1 MKGSSL
7 GVMAWRNL
15 WRRRRR
21 TLITISSIAFGSFL
35 AVLFTSFQ
43 DRNFADMIDLAA
55 RMIGGHVT
63 LQHPEY
69 QDKPTLSRSVVDTDR
84 LASLSMEDQEVERV
98 VTRIMGFAMLST
110 ASANYG
116 GGFIAYDPDVEDEN
130 TLSFLEGLEE
140 GELFESSRD
149 RGIILGKKL
158 AKNLGAEMGKKVVY
172 TLTDKNG
179 EIVSGLARVSGIVR
193 TGAPSLDAALCILPI
208 DSIRDVLGYAP
219 DEALQ
224 VAVFIDDQRK
234 SGEVARRLQA
244 RVGPDV
250 AALTWDQIQPDL
262 AGFIAMKVGGAIFME
277 VLIAIIV
284 AAGIFNTLFVS
295 VMERL
300 REFGIM
306 MAIGFSPGSLFRLVM
321 LESLWLALVGLVA
334 AAALTVGPYLY
345 LSTKGID
352 MTAMIG
358 GEGAE
363 MEVAGVAVSTVMRAG
378 IFPEHAIMI
387 AVAVFV
393 ATMLSGLYP
402 AWRAGRVAPVETI
415 KIV

>member
-1 MKGSSL
+1 
-7 GVMAWRNL
+7 
-15 WRRRRR
+15 
-21 TLITISSIAFGSFL
+21 
-35 AVLFTSFQ
+35 
-43 DRNFADMIDLAA
+43 
-55 RMIGGHVT
+55 
-63 LQHPEY
+63 
-69 QDKPTLSRSVVDTDR
+69 
-84 LASLSMEDQEVERV
+84 
-98 VTRIMGFAMLST
+98 MLST

-116 GGFIAYDPDVEDEN
+116 GGFIAFDPEEEDED
-130 TLSFLEGLEE
+130 TLSIMEGLEE
-140 GELFESSRD
+140 GEAFATSRD
-149 RGIILGKKL
+149 RGIILGKRL
-158 AKNLGAEMGKKVVY
+158 AKNLGTELGKKVVY
-172 TLTDKNG
+172 TLTDRNG

-193 TGAPSLDAALCILPI
+193 TGAPSLDAGLCLLPI
-208 DSIRDVLGYAP
+208 DSLREVLGYEP

-234 SGEVARRLQA
+234 GAEVARRLQD
-244 RVGPDV
+244 RLGPEV

-277 VLIAIIV
+277 ILIAIIV

-321 LESLWLALVGLVA
+321 LESLWLGLVGLA
-334 AAALTVGPYLY
+334 AGAALTVGPYLY
-345 LSTKGID
+345 LSATGID

-363 MEVAGVAVSTVMRAG
+363 VAGVAVSPVIRVG
-378 IFPEHAIMI
+378 IFPEHVAWI
-387 AVAVFV
+387 AVAVFI

-402 AWRAGRVAPVETI
+402 AWRAGRVVPVETI

>member
-1 MKGSSL
+1 MSGPRL

-21 TLITISSIAFGSFL
+21 TLITLSSIAFGTLL
-35 AVLFTSFQ
+35 AVIFTALQ

-55 RMIGGHVT
+55 RMTGGHVT

-69 QDKPTLSRSVVDTDR
+69 QDKPTLSRSIRDTGR
-84 LASLSMEDQEVERV
+84 LASLATKDEDVTRV
-98 VTRIMGFAMLST
+98 VTRITGFAMLST
-110 ASANYG
+110 AKANHG
-116 GGFIAYDPDVEDEN
+116 VVFVAFDPEAEN
-130 TLSFLEGLEE
+130 KETLSIIEGLEA
-140 GELFESSRD
+140 GTIFASSRD
-149 RGIILGKKL
+149 RGIILGRRL
-158 AKNLGAEMGKKVVY
+158 AQNLGAAMGKKVVY
-172 TLTDKNG
+172 TLTDKHG

-193 TGAPSLDAALCILPI
+193 TGAPSLDAGLCMLPI
-208 DSIRDVLGYAP
+208 DAVREVVGYAP
-219 DEALQ
+219 HEALR

-234 SGEVARRLQA
+234 SGAVARRLQD
-244 RVGPDV
+244 RVGPQV
-250 AALTWDQIQPDL
+250 AALTWDQVQPDL
-262 AGFIAMKVGGAIFME
+262 AGFIAMKVGGSIFME

-321 LESLWLALVGLVA
+321 LESLWLGLVGLA
-334 AAALTVGPYLY
+334 AGVALTTGPYLY
-345 LSTKGID
+345 LWEKGLD
-352 MTAMIG
+352 MSSMIG
-358 GEGAE
+358 EEGA
-363 MEVAGVAVSTVMRAG
+363 EVAGVAVSPILRVG
-378 IFPEHAIMI
+378 IFPEHAILI

-402 AWRAGRVAPVETI
+402 AWRAGRVVPVETI
-415 KIV
+415 KLV

>member
-1 MKGSSL
+1 MMKGPRL

-21 TLITISSIAFGSFL
+21 TLITISSIAFGTFL
-35 AVLFTSFQ
+35 AVIFTAFQ

-69 QDKPTLSRSVVDTDR
+69 HDKPTLSRSVRDTDR
-84 LASLSMEDQEVERV
+84 LASLAMEDEEVVRV

-116 GGFIAYDPDVEDEN
+116 GGFIAFDPEAEDED
-130 TLSFLEGLEE
+130 TLSIMEGLEE
-140 GELFESSRD
+140 GEIFATSRD
-149 RGIILGKKL
+149 QGIILGKRL
-158 AKNLGAEMGKKVVY
+158 AKNLGTEMGKKVVY
-172 TLTDKNG
+172 TLTDRNG

-193 TGAPSLDAALCILPI
+193 TGAPRLDAGLCLLPI
-208 DSIRDVLGYAP
+208 DSLREVLGYEP

-234 SGEVARRLQA
+234 SAEVARRLQD
-244 RVGPDV
+244 RVGPEV
-250 AALTWDQIQPDL
+250 AALTWDQVQPDL
-262 AGFIAMKVGGAIFME
+262 AGFIAMKVSGAIFME

-321 LESLWLALVGLVA
+321 LESLWLGLVGLA
-334 AAALTVGPYLY
+334 AGAALTVGPYLY
-345 LSTKGID
+345 LSAAGLD

-363 MEVAGVAVSTVMRAG
+363 VAGVAVSPIMRVG
-378 IFPEHAIMI
+378 IFPEHAVFI
-387 AVAVFV
+387 AVAVFT

-402 AWRAGRVAPVETI
+402 AWRAGRVVPVETI

>member
-1 MKGSSL
+1 MAGPSL

-21 TLITISSIAFGSFL
+21 TLITLSSIAFGTLL
-35 AVLFTSFQ
+35 AVIFTAFQ

-55 RMIGGHVT
+55 RMTGGHVT

-69 QDKPTLSRSVVDTDR
+69 LDTPTLSRSVQDTGR
-84 LASLSMEDQEVERV
+84 LTSLALEDEEVERV
-98 VTRIMGFAMLST
+98 VTRIMGFTLLST

-116 GGFIAYDPDVEDEN
+116 AGFIALDPEAEDEE
-130 TLSFLEGLEE
+130 TLSIIEGMEE
-140 GELFESSRD
+140 GAIFESSQD
-149 RGIILGKKL
+149 RGIILGQRL
-158 AKNLGAEMGKKVVY
+158 ARNLGTEMGKKVVY
-172 TLTDKNG
+172 TMTDKHG

-193 TGAPSLDAALCILPI
+193 TGAPSLDAGLCLLPI
-208 DSIRDVLGYAP
+208 DSLREVLGYAP

-224 VAVFIDDQRK
+224 VAAFIDDQRK
-234 SGEVARRLQA
+234 SGEVAGRLKG
-244 RVGPDV
+244 RVDPQKV
-250 AALTWDQIQPDL
+250 TAMTWDQIQPDL

-277 VLIAIIV
+277 VLIAIII

-306 MAIGFSPGSLFRLVM
+306 VAIGFSPGSLFRLVM
-321 LESLWLALVGLVA
+321 LESLWLGLVGLGA
-334 AAALTVGPYLY
+334 GAALTVGPYLY
-345 LSTKGID
+345 LTKTGLD
-352 MTAMIG
+352 MSAMIG

-363 MEVAGVAVSTVMRAG
+363 VAGVAVSPIMRVG
-378 IFPEHAIMI
+378 IFPEHAVLI
-387 AVAVFV
+387 AVAVFI

-402 AWRAGRVAPVETI
+402 AWRAGRVVPVETI
-415 KIV
+415 KLV

>member
-1 MKGSSL
+1 
-7 GVMAWRNL
+7 MAWRNL

-21 TLITISSIAFGSFL
+21 TLITISSIAFGTFL
-35 AVLFTSFQ
+35 AVIFTSLQ

-69 QDKPTLSRSVVDTDR
+69 QDKPTLSRSVRDTDR
-84 LASLSMEDQEVERV
+84 LTSLAMEDEEVVKV

-116 GGFIAYDPDVEDEN
+116 GGFIAFDPEAEDEN
-130 TLSFLEGLEE
+130 TLSIIEGLVE
-140 GELFESSRD
+140 GEIFASSRD
-149 RGIILGKKL
+149 RGIILGKRL
-158 AKNLGAEMGKKVVY
+158 AKNLGTEMGRKVVY

-193 TGAPSLDAALCILPI
+193 TGAPSLDAGLCLLPI
-208 DSIRDVLGYAP
+208 DSIRQVLGYAP

-234 SGEVARRLQA
+234 SGEVARRLKE
-244 RVGPDV
+244 RVDPQQV

-277 VLIAIIV
+277 VLIAIII

-321 LESLWLALVGLVA
+321 LESLWLGLVGLA
-334 AAALTVGPYLY
+334 AGAALTVGPYLY
-345 LSTKGID
+345 LNKTGLD
-352 MTAMIG
+352 LTAMIG
-358 GEGAE
+358 GDGA
-363 MEVAGVAVSTVMRAG
+363 EVAGVAVSPIMRVG
-378 IFPEHAIMI
+378 IFPEHAVLI
-387 AVAVFV
+387 AAAVFI

-402 AWRAGRVAPVETI
+402 AWRAGRVVPVETI

>member
-1 MKGSSL
+1 MNLRK
-7 GVMAWRNL
+7 MAWRNL

-21 TLITISSIAFGSFL
+21 TLITLSSIAFGSGL
-35 AVLFTSFQ
+35 VVIFTAFQ

-55 RMIGGHVT
+55 RMAGGHVT

-69 QDKPTLSRSVVDTDR
+69 LDKPTLSRSVRDAGR
-84 LASLSMEDQEVERV
+84 LAATALADEEVERV
-98 VTRIMGFAMLST
+98 VIRIMGYVMLST
-110 ASANYG
+110 ASASHG
-116 GGFIAYDPDVEDEN
+116 AGFVAFDPAAEDKD
-130 TLSFLEGLEE
+130 TLSILEGLKE
-140 GELFESSRD
+140 GAIFASSRD
-149 RGIILGKKL
+149 RGMLLGERL
-158 AKNLGAEMGKKVVY
+158 ARNLGTGMGKKVVY

-179 EIVSGLARVSGIVR
+179 QIVSGLARVSGIVR
-193 TGAPSLDAALCILPI
+193 TGAPSLDAGLCLLPI
-208 DSIRDVLGYAP
+208 DAVRKVVGYGP

-224 VAVFIDDQRK
+224 VAVFIRDQRR
-234 SGEVARRLQA
+234 SAEVARRLGD
-244 RVGPDV
+244 RVGPGV

-300 REFGIM
+300 REFGVM

-321 LESLWLALVGLVA
+321 LESLWLGLIGLA
-334 AAALTVGPYLY
+334 AGAALTVGPYLY
-345 LSTKGID
+345 LASKGID
-352 MTAMIG
+352 MTVMIG

-363 MEVAGVAVSTVMRAG
+363 VAGVAVSPVMHVG
-378 IFPEHAIMI
+378 IFAGHAVLI

-393 ATMLSGLYP
+393 ATMLAGLYP
-402 AWRAGRVAPVETI
+402 AWRAGRIAPVETI
-415 KIV
+415 KLV